1 MFCREFSLTFLY
13 VLCFCTSIGSVN
25 QFFWSLNAFKQPLL
39 PRSMAQNCAG
49 AGEAAKVILQ
59 PSVTIMLFCDI
70 FITCLAVDTKSY
82 VDATLITLVLFSEAF
97 TSA

>member
-1 MFCREFSLTFLY
+1 
-13 VLCFCTSIGSVN
+13 
-25 QFFWSLNAFKQPLL
+25 
-39 PRSMAQNCAG
+39 MAQNCAG
-49 AGEAAKVILQ
+49 AGEAAKAILQ